1 MAGRIEAR
9 LAELGIEL
17 PDAPVPKANYT
28 PYVVT
33 GNLAFMSGQVTI
45 WNGEMKYI
53 GKVGADLSIEQ
64 GYEAARMVAIN
75 LIAQAKN
82 ACGGDL
88 DRIKQVVR
96 LCAVVNAVEDFQDHS
111 KVVNG
116 ASDLMAE
123 VFGDA
128 GRCVRINSGGTIP
141 FGFAVEI
148 DAIFEIE

>member
-1 MAGRIEAR
+1 MAGIIEAR

-17 PDAPVPKANYT
+17 PDAPAPKANYM

-53 GKVGADLSIEQ
+53 GKVGADLTIEE
-64 GYEAARMVAIN
+64 GYDAARMVAIN
-75 LIAQAKN
+75 LIAQARN

-88 DRIKQVVR
+88 DRIKQVVK
-96 LCAVVNAVEDFQDHS
+96 LTAVVNAVEDFKDHS

-148 DAIFEIE
+148 DAIFEIQ

>member
-1 MAGRIEAR
+1 MAGIIEAR

-17 PDAPVPKANYT
+17 PDAPAPKANYM
-28 PYVVT
+28 PYVVS

-53 GKVGADLSIEQ
+53 GKVGDDLSIEQ
-64 GYEAARMVAIN
+64 GYDAARMVAIN
-75 LIAQAKN
+75 LIAQARN

-88 DRIKQVVR
+88 DRIKQVVK
-96 LCAVVNAVEDFQDHS
+96 LTAVVNAVDDFKDHS

-148 DAIFEIE
+148 DAIFEID

>member
-1 MAGRIEAR
+1 MAGIIEAR

-17 PDAPVPKANYT
+17 PDAPAPKANYM

-53 GKVGADLSIEQ
+53 GKVGADLSIEE
-64 GYEAARMVAIN
+64 GYDAARMVAIN
-75 LIAQAKN
+75 LIAQARK

-96 LCAVVNAVEDFQDHS
+96 LCAVVNAVDDFKDHS

>member
-1 MAGRIEAR
+1 MAGKIEAR

-17 PDAPVPKANYT
+17 PDAPAPKANYM
-28 PYVVT
+28 PYVVS
-33 GNLAFMSGQVTI
+33 GNLVFMSGQVTI

-53 GKVGADLSIEQ
+53 GKIGADLTVEE
-64 GYEAARMVAIN
+64 GYDAARIVAIN
-75 LIAQAKN
+75 LIAQARN
-82 ACGGDL
+82 ACDGDL
-88 DRIKQVVR
+88 DRIKQVVK
-96 LCAVVNAVEDFQDHS
+96 LTAVVNAVDDFKDHS

-128 GRCVRINSGGTIP
+128 GRCVRINYGGTIP

-148 DAIFEIE
+148 DAIFEVE

>member
-1 MAGRIEAR
+1 MAGKIETR

-17 PDAPVPKANYT
+17 PDAPIPKANYM
-28 PYVVT
+28 PFVVS
-33 GNLAFMSGQVTI
+33 GNLVFMSGQVTL

-53 GKVGADLSIEQ
+53 GKIGAELSVDE
-64 GYEAARMVAIN
+64 GYDAARMVAIN

-88 DRIKQVVR
+88 DRIRQVVK
-96 LCAVVNAVEDFQDHS
+96 LTAVVNAVEDFKDHS

>member
-1 MAGRIEAR
+1 MSGKIEKR
-9 LAELGIEL
+9 LTAMGIEL
-17 PDAPVPKANYT
+17 PDAPIPKANYM
-28 PYVVT
+28 PFVVS
-33 GNLAFMSGQVTI
+33 GNMVYMSGQVTL

-53 GKVGADLSIEQ
+53 GKIGDDLTVNE
-64 GYEAARMVAIN
+64 GYDAARMVAIN

-88 DRIKQVVR
+88 DRIKQVVK
-96 LCAVVNAVEDFQDHS
+96 LTAVVNAIDDFKDHS

-116 ASDLMAE
+116 ASDFMAE

-128 GRCVRINSGGTIP
+128 GRCVRINFGGTIP